1 MKQYQTHFY
10 WTENKAIFRFTL
22 LCPEERF
29 SGPFCDLDIEPDQI
43 FVWKS
48 PGKSHVRQQFFAF
61 EDFCCQKKKKPAWFR

>member
-48 PGKSHVRQQFFAF
+48 HVRQQFFAF